1 MPPPAK
7 TIEPF
12 EELQATLLRLI
23 NCYAA
28 HPCGRLATH
37 ISYQVEKL
45 LGHPLIDLFPE
56 LRQPYAQSLPFRQDR
71 FMGHL
76 DRRLAR
82 RRMVIQRKKAIAG
95 ISIDDLVKP
104 VRVGGCR
111 E

>member
-56 LRQPYAQSLPFRQDR
+56 LRQQYAQSLTDWKMRSNLERP
-71 FMGHL
+71 GESSNHIL
-76 DRRLAR
+76 H
-82 RRMVIQRKKAIAG
+82 
-95 ISIDDLVKP
+95 
-104 VRVGGCR
+104 
-111 E
+111 